1 MRFQIL
7 HESPGRAR
15 LKAVQYSMTM
25 EQADLLEAWVLA
37 LPGVDQV
44 IVHERLGN
52 LTVLFHGDRKE
63 LYIRLSRFS
72 YEKAAKDFNANYN
85 NYKYDL
91 IYSDDDNTPELVIDT
106 GKKVTIYTITNNK
119 ARLIVRN
126 QNTAKWKYGTSSFCY
141 VPKKSFIL

>member
-52 LTVLFHGDRKE
+52 LTVLFHGDRQE

-72 YEKAAKDFNANYN
+72 YEKAAKENLVLSGHSRSINRAYKEKMVLRAN
-85 NYKYDL
+85 
-91 IYSDDDNTPELVIDT
+91 
-106 GKKVTIYTITNNK
+106 
-119 ARLIVRN
+119 
-126 QNTAKWKYGTSSFCY
+126 
-141 VPKKSFIL
+141 

>member
-15 LKAVQYSMTM
+15 LKAMQYSMTM

-72 YEKAAKDFNANYN
+72 YEKAAKENLVLSGHSRSINRA
-85 NYKYDL
+85 YKEKMVFQVLWY
-91 IYSDDDNTPELVIDT
+91 IA
-106 GKKVTIYTITNNK
+106 K
-119 ARLIVRN
+119 RLFLPDKLCHIICMAESLPR
-126 QNTAKWKYGTSSFCY
+126 
-141 VPKKSFIL
+141 I